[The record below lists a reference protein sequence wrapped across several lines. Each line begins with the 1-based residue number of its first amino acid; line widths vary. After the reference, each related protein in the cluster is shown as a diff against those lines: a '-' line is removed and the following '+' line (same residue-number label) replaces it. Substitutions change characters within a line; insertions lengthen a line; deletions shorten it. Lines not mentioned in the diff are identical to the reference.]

1 MKKCKVMQRIAVG
14 SYLFLLILPISG
26 FLSEGILKN
35 DPVWNV
41 RRLGLMWNSCL
52 LAFLSACGCVAVG
65 IPAAAQIHNGRL
77 RNSSKRWF
85 FLLLAPVPYYIYAL
99 TWMCLA
105 RILGKADRRWLAVS
119 MTGLLP
125 CLIVNILAFL
135 PVVTGLILVSMEHY
149 GRQHEEIA
157 QVYATDN
164 KVLLRIVLPAIWP
177 SVSAAGILVFILSVT
192 DFSVPSLF
200 QYQTYTL
207 ELFSEYSRGCGL
219 YQIMKLA
226 FPMVFLVLGLVLYA
240 LKGIQTL
247 SMDSL
252 SKGKNGLNLTG
263 GFSIVGYL
271 AVLVCILQL
280 AIPVFVFLWEI
291 QNWENVWKSVMLCA
305 GELLVSLIIAGLAS
319 ISALCVAGPMGVWL
333 SDKKNLWAGL
343 ALFPMAVPSSL
354 IAMGLLRV
362 VNGSFFHWLSQTVY
376 FPALG
381 CAVKYMP
388 FVVLI
393 FIARAKR
400 IPQGELEIAK
410 VFADSEAI
418 YFFRV
423 LLPAYWPAILSSEIL
438 VFLLTLGDEGIT
450 LVLMPP
456 GYETLAVKIY
466 NYLHYGSGELV
477 SGFCLI
483 MTIVTAGLILGAWGL
498 LTRRKRRYPKA
509 DQRRLGRKM
518 NAQSG
523 KPE

>member
-1 MKKCKVMQRIAVG
+1 MKKCKMMQRIAVG
-14 SYLFLLILPISG
+14 SYFFLLMLSILG
-26 FLSEGILKN
+26 FFSEGILKD

-41 RRLGLMWNSCL
+41 RRLGLLWNSCL
-52 LAFLSACGCVAVG
+52 LAFLSALGCVAIGV
-65 IPAAAQIHNGRL
+65 PAAAQIHNGRL
-77 RNSSKRWF
+77 RSSGKRCF

-105 RILGKADRRWLAVS
+105 RILGKADRRWLAMS

-125 CLIVNILAFL
+125 CLLVNIMAFL

-149 GRQHEEIA
+149 GRQYEEIA
-157 QVYATDN
+157 QVYAEDN
-164 KVLLRIVLPAIWP
+164 KVLLRVVLPAIWP
-177 SVSAAGILVFILSVT
+177 SVSAAGILVFILSAT

-226 FPMVFLVLGLVLYA
+226 FPLIFLVLGLVLYA
-240 LKGIQTL
+240 LRGLRTL

-252 SKGKNGLNLTG
+252 SMGKNGLNLTG
-263 GFSIVGYL
+263 GLSIIGYL

-280 AIPVFVFLWEI
+280 AVPAFVFIWEI
-291 QNWENVWKSVMLCA
+291 RDWENAWKSVILCSE
-305 GELLVSLIIAGLAS
+305 ELVVSLVIAGLAS
-319 ISALCVAGPMGVWL
+319 VSALCVAGPIGCWL
-333 SDKKNLWAGL
+333 SNKEYVWTGL

-354 IAMGLLRV
+354 IAMGLLRA

-393 FIARAKR
+393 FMARAKR
-400 IPQGELEIAK
+400 ISQEELEIAK
-410 VFADSEAI
+410 VFTDSEAG

-423 LLPAYWPAILSSEIL
+423 LLPAYWPAILSSGIL

-498 LTRRKRRYPKA
+498 LTRWKK
-509 DQRRLGRKM
+509 KI
-518 NAQSG
+518 S
-523 KPE
+523 

>member
-1 MKKCKVMQRIAVG
+1 MFSLKAFLAEIPMKKCKVMQRIAVG
-14 SYLFLLILPISG
+14 GYYFLLILPVLG
-26 FLSEGILKN
+26 FLSEGILRD

-41 RRLGLMWNSCL
+41 RRLGLLWNSCL
-52 LAFLSACGCVAVG
+52 LAFLSACSCVVIG
-65 IPAAAQIHNGRL
+65 VPAAAKIHNGRL
-77 RNSSKRWF
+77 RNSNKRWF
-85 FLLLAPVPYYIYAL
+85 FLLLSPVPYYIYAL

-125 CLIVNILAFL
+125 CLLVNIMAFL
-135 PVVTGLILVSMEHY
+135 PIVTGLILVSMEHY
-149 GRQHEEIA
+149 SRRHEEIA
-157 QVYATDN
+157 QVYAADN
-164 KVLLRIVLPAIWP
+164 KVLFKIVLPAIWP
-177 SVSAAGILVFILSVT
+177 FVSAAGILVFIYSVT

-226 FPMVFLVLGLVLYA
+226 FPMVFLVLGLTLCA
-240 LKGIQTL
+240 LKGLRTLSVDSL
-247 SMDSL
+247 SMD
-252 SKGKNGLNLTG
+252 KNGLNLTG
-263 GFSIVGYL
+263 GLAIVGYL

-280 AIPVFVFLWEI
+280 AVPVFVFLWEI
-291 QNWENVWKSVMLCA
+291 RDWENVWKSVILCFR
-305 GELLVSLIIAGLAS
+305 ELLVSLVIAGLAS
-319 ISALCVAGPMGVWL
+319 ISALCAAGPTGVWL
-333 SDKKNLWAGL
+333 LDKKYVWTGL

-362 VNGSFFHWLSQTVY
+362 MNGSFFHWLSQTVY

-381 CAVKYMP
+381 CAVKYTP

-393 FIARAKR
+393 FMARAKR
-400 IPQGELEIAK
+400 VPREELEIAK
-410 VFADSEAI
+410 VFADSETS

-423 LLPAYWPAILSSEIL
+423 LLPAYRPAVLSSGIL

-466 NYLHYGSGELV
+466 NYLHYGSSELV
-477 SGFCLI
+477 GGFCLI
-483 MTIVTAGLILGAWGL
+483 MTMVTAGLILGAWGL
-498 LTRRKRRYPKA
+498 LMRRKK
-509 DQRRLGRKM
+509 KI
-518 NAQSG
+518 S
-523 KPE
+523 